1 LCSRV
6 QSAREGAGG
15 RQGAMAKKEE
25 TEDYAAVLKQQ
36 IEDCIADV
44 EKNPDMRR
52 IYRQIGVKDSFRR
65 CLESK
70 ARYLAQEELKDD
82 RIVALCLS
90 CVQDEHGCEREDWLD
105 LPEITRYALAEMG
118 WPLRGLEEVAWGNE
132 ELSMFILK
140 PGFDPTGRKVEKKTP
155 PGGIWVH
162 PKVLTQYGNYGVPRE
177 ERQEFKKWGFA
188 AGDTLPRTGFKGPQ
202 PMY

>member
-1 LCSRV
+1 
-6 QSAREGAGG
+6 
-15 RQGAMAKKEE
+15 MTAKKEE

-44 EKNPDMRR
+44 EKNPDMKR
-52 IYRQIGVKDSFRR
+52 IYRQIGVKASLRR

-90 CVQDEHGCEREDWLD
+90 CVQDQHGCEREDWLD

-140 PGFDPTGRKVEKKTP
+140 PGFDPSGRKVEKKFQ
-155 PGGIWVH
+155 PGGVWVH
-162 PKVLTQYGNYGVPRE
+162 PKILTNYANYGVPRE
-177 ERQEFKKWGFA
+177 ERHEFKKWGYA
-188 AGDTLPRTGFKGPQ
+188 AGDTLPRTGYRGN
-202 PMY
+202 YNNYN